1 MSFTLNFNIDLDA
14 ERKLIRSKIY
24 GIWKKETAE
33 EYHTHFAAVVKPL
46 LRKKWAK
53 LINLGNWKSSYPE
66 MINVIGD
73 HIKWCH
79 EHNAVYSVYVVD
91 NPVTKKQLQRMIAH
105 SGYEEACP
113 VFDSQ
118 SEAES
123 FLREHGF

>member
-1 MSFTLNFNIDLDA
+1 MSFTLNFNIDLDT

-33 EYHTHFAAVVKPL
+33 EYHTHFAEVVKPL

-53 LINLGNWKSSYPE
+53 LINLENWKSSYPE

-79 EHNAVYSVYVVD
+79 ENNAVYSVYVVD

-105 SGYEEACP
+105 SGYEEVCP
-113 VFDSQ
+113 IFDSQ